1 MIVFIKFFTTK
12 YVDWYYKYLMNI
24 YIHTNWV
31 SQNPTFPM
39 NTTIYKLINI
49 QFNKRRISNVMIDV
63 AFVLDLFFTRWSKI
77 KVKYE
82 GCSSFSIKIIA
93 RYCVWA
99 YNDNEIITKVIFKQM
114 VRSIWIIIPD
124 LRIKGVLKPV
134 HKIRSLFIWYEVRNV
149 KFT

>member
-1 MIVFIKFFTTK
+1 MP
-12 YVDWYYKYLMNI
+12 YRYYIYLINI
-24 YIHTNWV
+24 CIHTDWV